1 MVRRGTVGMS
11 AWIARHLEITKKSG
25 SPPANLDILR
35 SRGRSS
41 GEPGTGRSDERC
53 REEPHEGRQRPRR
66 VPVPPVERAHR
77 RVRPGG
83 TPVLLLTV
91 PGRKRGTLH
100 TTPVSYFEDQ
110 GGYVV
115 TGTAGGTKQA
125 PPWFRNLRAASRA
138 HVELGPRH
146 LDVDVH
152 VASGAERDRL
162 WREVVLARAPS
173 FAAYEE
179 KSGRVIPVA
188 VLTPV

>member
-1 MVRRGTVGMS
+1 MNVAVRRLMRAGNSLAVFLYRRSNGRIGGT
-11 AWIARHLEITKKSG
+11 AR
-25 SPPANLDILR
+25 
-35 SRGRSS
+35 
-41 GEPGTGRSDERC
+41 
-53 REEPHEGRQRPRR
+53 
-66 VPVPPVERAHR
+66 
-77 RVRPGG
+77 GG

-91 PGRKRGTLH
+91 PGRKTGTPH

-115 TGTAGGTKQA
+115 TGTAGGTNQD
-125 PPWFRNLRAASRA
+125 PQWFRNLRAASRA

-146 LDVDVH
+146 VDVDVH
-152 VASGAERDRL
+152 VASEAERDRL

-173 FAAYEE
+173 FATYED

>member
-1 MVRRGTVGMS
+1 MNAAVKRLMRAGNGLAVFLYRRSNGRLGGPPGV
-11 AWIARHLEITKKSG
+11 APRFCC
-25 SPPANLDILR
+25 SPCLVA
-35 SRGRSS
+35 
-41 GEPGTGRSDERC
+41 
-53 REEPHEGRQRPRR
+53 
-66 VPVPPVERAHR
+66 
-77 RVRPGG
+77 RPG
-83 TPVLLLTV
+83 P
-91 PGRKRGTLH
+91 PH
-100 TTPVSYFEDQ
+100 TTPISYFEDE

-115 TGTAGGTKQA
+115 TGTAGGTKQD
-125 PPWFRNLRAASRA
+125 PQWFRNLRAASRA

-173 FAAYEE
+173 FATYEE